1 MDIWFIMPKF
11 KFGKPKRTFKYY
23 LSGAVLVEVLSLIPF
38 LDKKKVFNVIDEF
51 QLKLNIDLM
60 NDYILKDE
68 ELLNYRI
75 ERVVNKAL
83 KEHDGN

>member
-1 MDIWFIMPKF
+1 MLEF
-11 KFGKPKRTFKYY
+11 KSGKPKRPFKYY

-38 LDKKKVFNVIDEF
+38 LDKKKVFNVIDEI

-60 NDYILKDE
+60 NDYIIKDE

>member
-1 MDIWFIMPKF
+1 MLEF
-11 KFGKPKRTFKYY
+11 KSGKPKRTFKYY
-23 LSGAVLVEVLSLIPF
+23 LSGVVLVEALSLIPF
-38 LDKKKVFNVIDEF
+38 LDKKKVFNVIDEI